1 MPLPDSVFLIVAG
14 ESERS
19 AGPVARKMLKRFLK
33 QVNEAEAKR
42 REEQSAD

>member
-1 MPLPDSVFLIVAG
+1 LAG
-14 ESERS
+14 ELERT

-33 QVNEAEAKR
+33 KAEAKR